1 MILSARWILPI
12 TSKVISNGAIV
23 IQGNKIKDF
32 GLASRILN
40 QYPNET
46 VYKYPGSAIL
56 PGLINVH
63 SHLELTILR
72 GYLENLGFWDWIKEI
87 SHVKYKVLTLED
99 IGISSLLGACEAI
112 RSGVT
117 TLGDVVDLGPALDA
131 FLQSGLRGIIYQEMF
146 SPVNSDA
153 SRVMEELKNKLKRHK
168 KAIINFN
175 KNKSKSIETFK
186 SRLTLGISPHSPYT
200 VSPTLFDLIN
210 QFSELHQMPVCIHI
224 AESIEETNLIMYGTG
239 PISDGLVNRGIEWKI
254 PGCTPV
260 EYLDRLGLLS
270 NKVLLVHCI
279 QLEASDYDVLKK
291 NNVSVAYCP
300 KSNFKLRTGFMNL
313 NKMLQKKIKV
323 GLGTDSVASN
333 NNMDLFEEMRMAV
346 FNPSWLET
354 DGNNKNNSRKEDQF
368 GAYKALKMATLGGA
382 LTLGLSDSIGS
393 IEIGKKADLISVDL
407 SKAHTRPTFCPVT
420 TLVFAA
426 RGADVNMTMVDGKFL
441 FKDNQILTFNES
453 KLYESVEVIEQRLKR
468 LDSD

>member
-23 IQGNKIKDF
+23 IKGNKIKEF
-32 GLASRILN
+32 GSASRILN
-40 QYPNET
+40 QYPDES
-46 VYKYPGSAIL
+46 VYNYPGSAIL

-72 GYLENLGFWDWIKEI
+72 GYLENLGFWDWIRGI

-99 IGISSLLGACEAI
+99 IGVSSLLGACEAI

-131 FLQSGLRGIIYQEMF
+131 FLKSGLRGIIYQEMF
-146 SPVNSDA
+146 SPINSEA
-153 SRVMEELKNKLKRHK
+153 ARVMEKLENKLKRHK
-168 KAIINFN
+168 KEIINFDR
-175 KNKSKSIETFK
+175 NKSKVIETFK
-186 SRLTLGISPHSPYT
+186 SRLTLVISPHSPYT

-210 QFSELHQMPVCIHI
+210 KFSKLHQMPVCIHI
-224 AESIEETNLIMYGTG
+224 AESVEETNLIKYGTG
-239 PISDGLVNRGIEWKI
+239 PISDGLVDRGIEWKA

-260 EYLDRLGLLS
+260 EYLERLGLLS
-270 NKVLLVHCI
+270 NKVMLVHCI

-300 KSNFKLRTGFMNL
+300 KSNFKLRTGFLNL
-313 NKMLQKKIKV
+313 NKMLQKKIEV

-354 DGNNKNNSRKEDQF
+354 DEKNKDNSRKENQF
-368 GAYKALKMATLGGA
+368 CAYKALKMATLGGA
-382 LTLGLSDSIGS
+382 LSLGLSDSIGS
-393 IEIGKKADLISVDL
+393 IEVGKKADLISVDL
-407 SKAHTRPTFCPVT
+407 TKAHTRPTFCPVT
-420 TLVFAA
+420 TLVFSAK
-426 RGADVNMTMVDGKFL
+426 GTDVNMTMVDGNFL
-441 FKDNQILTFNES
+441 FKDNQLLTLNES
-453 KLYESVEVIEQRLKR
+453 KLYESVDLIQQRLQA
-468 LDSD
+468 LVSE

>member
-23 IQGNKIKDF
+23 IKGNKIKEF
-32 GLASRILN
+32 GSASRILN
-40 QYPNET
+40 QYPDES
-46 VYKYPGSAIL
+46 VYNYPGSAIL

-72 GYLENLGFWDWIKEI
+72 GYLENLGFWDWIRGI

-99 IGISSLLGACEAI
+99 IGVSSLLGACEAI

-131 FLQSGLRGIIYQEMF
+131 FLKSGLRGIIYQEMF
-146 SPVNSDA
+146 SPINSEA
-153 SRVMEELKNKLKRHK
+153 ARVMEKLENKLKRHK
-168 KAIINFN
+168 KEIINFDR
-175 KNKSKSIETFK
+175 NKSKVIETFK

-210 QFSELHQMPVCIHI
+210 KFSKLHQMPVCIHI
-224 AESIEETNLIMYGTG
+224 AESVEETNLIKYGTG
-239 PISDGLVNRGIEWKI
+239 PISDGLVDRGIEWKA

-260 EYLDRLGLLS
+260 EYLERLGLLS
-270 NKVLLVHCI
+270 NKVMLVHCI

-300 KSNFKLRTGFMNL
+300 KSNFKLRTGFLNL
-313 NKMLQKKIKV
+313 NKMLQKKIEV

-354 DGNNKNNSRKEDQF
+354 DEKNKDNSRKENQF
-368 GAYKALKMATLGGA
+368 CAYKALKMATLGGA

-393 IEIGKKADLISVDL
+393 IEVGKKADLISVDL
-407 SKAHTRPTFCPVT
+407 TKAHTRPTFCPVT
-420 TLVFAA
+420 TLVFSAK
-426 RGADVNMTMVDGKFL
+426 GTDVNMTMVDGNFL
-441 FKDNQILTFNES
+441 FKDNQLLTLNES
-453 KLYESVEVIEQRLKR
+453 KLYESVDLIQQRLQA
-468 LDSD
+468 LVSE

>member
-1 MILSARWILPI
+1 
-12 TSKVISNGAIV
+12 
-23 IQGNKIKDF
+23 
-32 GLASRILN
+32 
-40 QYPNET
+40 
-46 VYKYPGSAIL
+46 
-56 PGLINVH
+56 
-63 SHLELTILR
+63 
-72 GYLENLGFWDWIKEI
+72 
-87 SHVKYKVLTLED
+87 
-99 IGISSLLGACEAI
+99 
-112 RSGVT
+112 GVT

-239 PISDGLVNRGIEWKI
+239 PISDGLVNRGIEWKV

-300 KSNFKLRTGFMNL
+300 KS
-313 NKMLQKKIKV
+313 
-323 GLGTDSVASN
+323 
-333 NNMDLFEEMRMAV
+333 
-346 FNPSWLET
+346 
-354 DGNNKNNSRKEDQF
+354 
-368 GAYKALKMATLGGA
+368 
-382 LTLGLSDSIGS
+382 
-393 IEIGKKADLISVDL
+393 
-407 SKAHTRPTFCPVT
+407 
-420 TLVFAA
+420 
-426 RGADVNMTMVDGKFL
+426 
-441 FKDNQILTFNES
+441 
-453 KLYESVEVIEQRLKR
+453 
-468 LDSD
+468 

>member
-112 RSGVT
+112 LSGVT

-186 SRLTLGISPHSPYT
+186 S
-200 VSPTLFDLIN
+200 
-210 QFSELHQMPVCIHI
+210 
-224 AESIEETNLIMYGTG
+224 
-239 PISDGLVNRGIEWKI
+239 
-254 PGCTPV
+254 
-260 EYLDRLGLLS
+260 
-270 NKVLLVHCI
+270 
-279 QLEASDYDVLKK
+279 
-291 NNVSVAYCP
+291 
-300 KSNFKLRTGFMNL
+300 
-313 NKMLQKKIKV
+313 
-323 GLGTDSVASN
+323 
-333 NNMDLFEEMRMAV
+333 
-346 FNPSWLET
+346 
-354 DGNNKNNSRKEDQF
+354 
-368 GAYKALKMATLGGA
+368 
-382 LTLGLSDSIGS
+382 
-393 IEIGKKADLISVDL
+393 
-407 SKAHTRPTFCPVT
+407 
-420 TLVFAA
+420 
-426 RGADVNMTMVDGKFL
+426 
-441 FKDNQILTFNES
+441 
-453 KLYESVEVIEQRLKR
+453 
-468 LDSD
+468 